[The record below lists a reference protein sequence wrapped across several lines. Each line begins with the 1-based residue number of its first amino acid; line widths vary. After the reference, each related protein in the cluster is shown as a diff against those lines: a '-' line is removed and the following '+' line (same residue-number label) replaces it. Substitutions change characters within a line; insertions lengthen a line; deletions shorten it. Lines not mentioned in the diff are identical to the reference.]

1 MNRMARLMV
10 LVMVIFTVPVFAQ
23 AESKTSKF
31 VQIEQVVSPAGITAW
46 LVNDPSIP
54 VISLR
59 LAFRGG
65 ASLDPVGKEGLAMMA
80 STLIDEGA
88 GDLDSQTFQRTL
100 QDQSISLQFDAGRD
114 AFAASLRT
122 LSKNRDKAFDML
134 RLALNSP
141 RFDAEPVSRLRSQLL
156 SGLRRDQEDPDTIA
170 GLALSE
176 MLFPDHP
183 YGRPVDGT
191 PDTINAIT
199 ADDLRGFV
207 ARRLARDNL
216 YVGVVGD
223 ISAKELGQRLDEIF
237 AALPKNAT
245 PFAVDDVAPKA
256 DGQTRVIDM
265 AVPQSAIVFAQRGLK
280 RNEPDFFAAYVLNHI
295 LGSGGFTSRL
305 YDEIREKRG
314 LAYSIGSYLYPLE
327 HSGLITG
334 SGGTANGRVA
344 ETLSVLK
351 AEWRKMSEHGVTAAE
366 LSDAKTYL
374 TGSYPLRFTSSSSIA
389 SILVSVQVEELGI
402 DYLEKRNDLVAA
414 VTLEQ
419 VNGLAKTLLDPDSL
433 TVVVVGQPE
442 GLKNAP

>member
-1 MNRMARLMV
+1 LVV
-10 LVMVIFTVPVFAQ
+10 LVIFAVAVPAFAK

-31 VQIEQVVSPAGITAW
+31 VQIEQVVSPGGITAW

-65 ASLDPVGKEGLAMMA
+65 ASLDPIGKEGLAKMV

-100 QDQSISLQFDAGRD
+100 QDQSISLRFGAGRD
-114 AFAASLRT
+114 TFSGTLKT

-170 GLALSE
+170 GRTLSE
-176 MLFPDHP
+176 MLFPNHP
-183 YGRPVDGT
+183 YGRPVEGT
-191 PDTINAIT
+191 LDTIGTIT

-207 ARRLARDNL
+207 ARRLAQDNL

-223 ISAKELGQRLDEIF
+223 ISAQELGQRLDEIF
-237 AALPKNAT
+237 ATLPENAA
-245 PFAVDDVAPKA
+245 PFVVDDVDPKV
-256 DGQTRVIDM
+256 DGRTRVIDM
-265 AVPQSAIVFAQRGLK
+265 AVPQSAIVFAQKGLK
-280 RNEPDFFAAYVLNHI
+280 RNDPDFFPAYVLNHI

-314 LAYSIGSYLYPLE
+314 LAYSVGSYLYPLD
-327 HSGLITG
+327 HSALITG
-334 SGGTANGRVA
+334 SSGTANERVA

-351 AEWRKMSEHGVTAAE
+351 DEWRKMSEHGVTAAE

-374 TGSYPLRFTSSSSIA
+374 TGSYPLRFTSSGSIA
-389 SILVSVQVEELGI
+389 SILVSMQVQDLGM
-402 DYLEKRNDLVAA
+402 DYLERRNSLVEA
-414 VTLEQ
+414 VTLDQ
-419 VNGLAKTLLDPDSL
+419 VNRLAKTLLDTDRL

-442 GLKNAP
+442 GLKNSP

>member
-1 MNRMARLMV
+1 MIRISRLIVLMMFAFAAPAFARAD
-10 LVMVIFTVPVFAQ
+10 T
-23 AESKTSKF
+23 KTGKF
-31 VQIEQVVSPAGITAW
+31 VQIEQVVSPGGVTAW

-65 ASLDPVGKEGLAMMA
+65 ASLDPVGKEGLAKMV

-100 QDQSISLQFDAGRD
+100 QDQSISLRFGAGRD
-114 AFAASLRT
+114 TFSGT
-122 LSKNRDKAFDML
+122 LKTLTKNRDKAFDML
-134 RLALNSP
+134 RLALNNP

-170 GLALSE
+170 GRTLSK

-191 PDTINAIT
+191 LDTIGAIT

-207 ARRLARDNL
+207 TRRLARDNL

-223 ISAKELGQRLDEIF
+223 ISARELGQRLDEIF
-237 AALPKNAT
+237 AALPKNAA
-245 PFAVDDVAPKA
+245 PFAVDDVDPRT
-256 DGQTRVIDM
+256 DGQTRVVDM
-265 AVPQSAIVFAQRGLK
+265 AVPQSAIVFAQQGLK
-280 RNEPDFFAAYVLNHI
+280 RNHPDFFPAYVLNHI

-314 LAYSIGSYLYPLE
+314 LAYSVGSYLYPLD
-327 HSGLITG
+327 HSAMITG
-334 SGGTANGRVA
+334 SSGTANGRVA

-351 AEWRKMSEHGVTAAE
+351 AEWRKMAEHGVTAAE

-374 TGSYPLRFTSSSSIA
+374 TGSYPLRFTSSGNIA
-389 SILVSVQVEELGI
+389 SILVSVQVQGLGM
-402 DYLEKRNDLVAA
+402 DYLEKRNSLVEA
-414 VTLEQ
+414 VTLDQ
-419 VNGLAKTLLDPDSL
+419 VNRLAKTLLDTDSL

-442 GLKNAP
+442 GLKNTP